1 VAKNLPDSVR
11 DTGSIPG
18 PEVPLEK
25 EMATHSS
32 ILPREIPWKRSL
44 MGYSP

>member
-1 VAKNLPDSVR
+1 MAKNLPDSVR

-25 EMATHSS
+25 EMG
-32 ILPREIPWKRSL
+32 REEEQTGESGL
-44 MGYSP
+44 VVG